1 MHENFLF
8 IMKDKSKNKIFQK
21 SGHAL
26 NLNFTNLNGSNSYNP
41 QRFSMSPNFRKKQL
55 QVDTTSQNIYWT
67 LSSGKLLEKINSIC
81 FYNKE
86 HNLCLIKMN
95 GM

>member
-1 MHENFLF
+1 MYVNFLF

-41 QRFSMSPNFRKKQL
+41 QRFSMSLNFRKKQL
-55 QVDTTSQNIYWT
+55 QVDTTSQSISWT
-67 LSSGKLLEKINSIC
+67 LSSGKLLEK
-81 FYNKE
+81 NKQY
-86 HNLCLIKMN
+86 LFLYK
-95 GM
+95 GT

>member
-1 MHENFLF
+1 MYVNFLL

-55 QVDTTSQNIYWT
+55 QVDTTSQYIYWT
-67 LSSGKLLEKINSIC
+67 LSSGKLLEKKQYL
-81 FYNKE
+81 FLYK
-86 HNLCLIKMN
+86 
-95 GM
+95 GT